1 MERNYLVKVLGL
13 LVAVLFF
20 ILAVLSWTG
29 TFHSTL
35 IFGHSTMHNYKHT
48 ILYAVLGV
56 LALLWV
62 RFQGSDATSSR

>member
-1 MERNYLVKVLGL
+1 MKLLGL
-13 LVAVLFF
+13 IVAVLFF

-29 TFHSTL
+29 TFQSAL
-35 IFGHSTMHNYKHT
+35 IFGHSPMHNYKHT

>member
-1 MERNYLVKVLGL
+1 MERDYFVKVLGVL
-13 LVAVLFF
+13 IAVLFF
-20 ILAVLSWTG
+20 VLAILSWTG
-29 TFHSTL
+29 TFQSAL
-35 IFGHSTMHNYKHT
+35 IFGHSAMHNYKHT